1 MNFYEAFCV
10 LCDEKD
16 VKRSRALLD
25 AGLSKGL
32 LTKWA
37 KNPDTI
43 PNGET
48 LSKLCRYFCVD
59 PSFFLENRR
68 STAEDDSAS
77 KIFAYKVGLLTD
89 SEKAQVS
96 DYIEFLLHK
105 REQ

>member
-1 MNFYEAFCV
+1 MNFYEAFCA
-10 LCDEKD
+10 LCEEKN

-32 LTKWA
+32 LTKWVS
-37 KNPDTI
+37 NPETI

-59 PSFFLENRR
+59 PSFFLKNEG
-68 STAEDDSAS
+68 STADDDSAS
-77 KIFAYKVGLLTD
+77 KLFAYKVGLLTD
-89 SEKAQVS
+89 AERTQVS
-96 DYIEFLLHK
+96 EYIEFLLHK

>member
-10 LCDEKD
+10 LCEEKK

-37 KNPDTI
+37 NHPETV

-48 LSKLCRYFCVD
+48 LSKLCNYFCVD
-59 PSFFLENRR
+59 PSFFLKNER
-68 STAEDDSAS
+68 STVDDDSAS
-77 KIFAYKVGLLTD
+77 KIFAYKVGLLTED
-89 SEKAQVS
+89 EKAQTL
-96 DYIEFLLHK
+96 DYIEFLLQK
-105 REQ
+105 RGR